1 MSKHETQ
8 ELTIQQPITPAQL
21 LSQAIEKGMGVAEL
35 EKLMG
40 LQERWEAN
48 QARKAFFLAF
58 TEFQSELPDL
68 RKTKAVRFK
77 DTDVKP
83 QYHYASLGDIT
94 RQLKDLLKKHSLS
107 YRWEITSTKEE
118 IKVICLVS
126 HADGHTERTEMTSGP
141 DPSGSKNG
149 IQARGS
155 AVQYLKRYTLE
166 GALGLSTTESDL
178 DGQQPN
184 SESVDDLHN
193 EYMREYNE
201 LIILDNSLA
210 SRYHPDNW
218 KGERNAVNY
227 KKAIGDIRKKLFDLQ
242 QKAK

>member
-1 MSKHETQ
+1 MSETQ
-8 ELTIQQPITPAQL
+8 VTTLQQSANTPAQL

-35 EKLMG
+35 EKLVA

-48 QARKAFFLAF
+48 QARKAFFEAF
-58 TEFQSELPDL
+58 TAFQAECPDL
-68 RKTKAVRFK
+68 RKTKAVKFK
-77 DTDVKP
+77 ETDPKP
-83 QYHYASLGDIT
+83 QYMYATLGDIT
-94 RQLKDLLKKHSLS
+94 RQLRDLLKRHQLS

-118 IKVICLVS
+118 IKVVCLVS
-126 HADGHTERTEMTSGP
+126 HIEGHTERTEMTSAP

-166 GALGLSTTESDL
+166 GALGLSTTESDI
-178 DGQQPN
+178 DGKQPDDT
-184 SESVDDLHN
+184 SVDDLHN
-193 EYMREYNE
+193 EYMREYNQ
-201 LIILDNSLA
+201 LILLDNSLA
-210 SRYHPDNW
+210 SKYNPDNW